1 MESSYSSYDFEKSI
15 ERIDEILNS
24 SDSDFS
30 DKKSIPNRDT
40 LTFNNGFYVNATAL
54 FVDIRDS
61 KSLSDDHERPVL
73 AKIYKTYISEVV
85 AVLKGDSNINEVY
98 IEGDGVWG
106 IFDTPYQADINEV
119 FSTAARVSSIID
131 ILNIKYKKKSYNSIT
146 VGIGLTYG
154 SSLYIKAG
162 YKGSGINEV
171 VWLGELVGEAAE
183 LCSYG
188 NKTYSDKETMV
199 SSTFHSNLNDDNK
212 NLLEWNQD
220 RGCFNG
226 YIVNMAMNEWVKN
239 NE

>member
-15 ERIDEILNS
+15 ERIDETLNS

-30 DKKSIPNRDT
+30 DKESIPNRDT
-40 LTFNNGFYVNATAL
+40 LTFNNGFYVNAAAL

-61 KSLSDDHERPVL
+61 KSLNDDHTRPVL

-85 AVLKGDSNINEVY
+85 AVLRGNSNINEVY

-106 IFDTPYQADINEV
+106 IFDTPYQEDINEV
-119 FSTAARVSSIID
+119 FSTAARVSSIVD
-131 ILNIKYKKKSYNSIT
+131 ILNIKYKKKNYNSIT

-188 NKTYSDKETMV
+188 NKTFSDKETMV
-199 SSTFHSNLNDDNK
+199 SNTFYSNLNDDNK
-212 NLLEWNQD
+212 NLLEWNQG
-220 RGCFNG
+220 RGCYNG
-226 YIVNMAMNEWVKN
+226 YIINEVMSEWVKD